1 MFAVDAAQCVVIEI
15 AHFSNYGS
23 ARGRKTATTF
33 LQIKVYSKRTATRW
47 CSPLFLWVSCV
58 VFGLFGFGSFKDRA
72 GSFEYRK
79 VAFGRNID
87 HGLVVEVRLLTHP

>member
-1 MFAVDAAQCVVIEI
+1 MLAIDAAQCVVIEI
-15 AHFSNYGS
+15 AHFPNYGS

-58 VFGLFGFGSFKDRA
+58 VFGLFGFG
-72 GSFEYRK
+72 GFEDGACGLEDWE
-79 VAFGRNID
+79 VAFGRDVD
-87 HGLVVEVRLLTHP
+87 HGLVVEVGLLTHP